1 MSEQNLMESQME
13 ADSDARVG
21 YEALTGEAMNEVG
34 QLAAEAVAV
43 DQEIARLEILL
54 EAERKRYALL
64 VEKTLPE
71 TLARFGL
78 STLGLTNGRSI
89 EIEEHVFCG
98 ITKENQQ
105 DAHKWLAENKFGDI
119 IKREVKLPFAKGAD
133 KEYGELIDLVK
144 KHGFSYSAQE
154 SVHASTLK
162 AWVKREL
169 AKGTNIP
176 VDLFSIFKKKIAKIL

>member
-1 MSEQNLMESQME
+1 MKEQNLMESQME

-21 YEALTGEAMNEVG
+21 YESLTGEAMNEVG
-34 QLAAEAVAV
+34 RLAAEAVAT
-43 DQEIARLEILL
+43 DQEITRLETLL
-54 EAERKRYALL
+54 EAEKKKYTLL

-78 STLGLTNGRSI
+78 SNLGLTNGRSI
-89 EIEEHVFCG
+89 EIEEQIFCG
-98 ITKENQQ
+98 ITKDNAQ
-105 DAHKWLAENKFGDI
+105 DAHKWLFENKFGDI

-133 KEYGELIDLVK
+133 KEYNELVELVK

-176 VDLFSIFKKKIAKIL
+176 LDLFSIFKKKIAKIV